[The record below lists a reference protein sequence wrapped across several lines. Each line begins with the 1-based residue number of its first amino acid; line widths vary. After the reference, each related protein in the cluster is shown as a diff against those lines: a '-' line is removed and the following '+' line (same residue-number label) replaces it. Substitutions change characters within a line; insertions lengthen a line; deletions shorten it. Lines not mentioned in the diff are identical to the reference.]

1 MPRRAAAV
9 FVFVRPVL
17 RPALLG
23 PGGQARLLA
32 GPALARQA
40 VDGPE
45 PAQDYLGFPFR
56 KLEEGL
62 RFASSPRETF
72 G

>member
-23 PGGQARLLA
+23 PGRQARLLE

-45 PAQDYLGFPFR
+45 PAEGYFSSPFR

-62 RFASSPRETF
+62 CLAYSLREAF
-72 G
+72 D